1 MKLSEVR
8 RKKKQK
14 SMILGQHFSF
24 SNFLN
29 FRNLDIGFSINLKI
43 IIIIIIIIIIFIIII
58 ITFLHREI
66 GFSKPIYIVKMFLM
80 KFF

>member
-43 IIIIIIIIIIFIIII
+43 IIIIIIIIIFIIII